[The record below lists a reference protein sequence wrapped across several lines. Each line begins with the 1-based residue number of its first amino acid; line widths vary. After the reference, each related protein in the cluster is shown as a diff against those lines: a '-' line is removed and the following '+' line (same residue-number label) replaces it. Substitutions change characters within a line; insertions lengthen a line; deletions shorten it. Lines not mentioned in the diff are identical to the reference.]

1 MRSLAALGCD
11 ISARVSARVSASAAA
26 DVPDV
31 NKSAIDLAVHSG
43 DTRNIQAVI
52 EIERGGARLW
62 TDEGALL
69 AGFDSGFS
77 ALVAVLNGASHD
89 VLAVPAITAAAYL
102 CVPSALRL
110 LVALSPHMLH
120 QAWPGFGTPLHA
132 ALRCS
137 LERTPADVQLE
148 TIKAILDLGADVMAV
163 KAVEGFGL
171 VTPLQLVVALDI
183 KCARAGRIIALLL
196 DRGADHGARLVYSL
210 WGSRTPLLFSVESS
224 NAFAVAALLAGGA
237 SPNEREL
244 SATLGLTALMIASR
258 TARTTTQEIIRS
270 LCKAGAELEAR
281 FEGPDAG
288 SSAGLTAVGF
298 ALRAQSVTALRAL
311 SAAGANLDA
320 LQGSGP
326 VQATPLWLAL
336 DRGDE
341 RIAHE
346 LLSLGASAPAGVVGP
361 GGQTLVE
368 LAERRA
374 LQGFRDRRPG
384 SLVVRLE
391 AAAAGVSVR
400 RKLEEVFV
408 D

>member
-1 MRSLAALGCD
+1 
-11 ISARVSARVSASAAA
+11 
-26 DVPDV
+26 
-31 NKSAIDLAVHSG
+31 
-43 DTRNIQAVI
+43 
-52 EIERGGARLW
+52 
-62 TDEGALL
+62 
-69 AGFDSGFS
+69 
-77 ALVAVLNGASHD
+77 
-89 VLAVPAITAAAYL
+89 
-102 CVPSALRL
+102 
-110 LVALSPHMLH
+110 MLH

-148 TIKAILDLGADVMAV
+148 TIKAILDLGANVMAV

-346 LLSLGASAPAGVVGP
+346 LLSLGASAAAGVVGP